1 MRASSS
7 RTPAHGRA
15 LNRSTR
21 NGASVPSQSSSKSGL
36 APREKPRKNSSSLFA
51 ASGVNVRSL
60 PKPVYDAPLPL
71 AERARLPSPPHALS
85 CPCTIPIQQGGA
97 LVLSCKPVNH
107 MPIDT
112 IENTA
117 KQLVLTVQDYSLFA
131 ARAFMTLWSDP
142 RYWPEFLVQRFI
154 NARAANR

>member
-1 MRASSS
+1 MRANSS

-15 LNRSTR
+15 LKRSTR
-21 NGASVPSQSSSKSGL
+21 NGASVPSQSSSSRGL

-51 ASGVNVRSL
+51 ASGVTVCSL
-60 PKPVYDAPLPL
+60 PKPVYDVPLPRT
-71 AERARLPSPPHALS
+71 ECVRPPSPPHALS
-85 CPCTIPIQQGGA
+85 CPCTIPIQQSGA
-97 LVLSCKPVNH
+97 VVLSCKPVNH

-131 ARAFMTLWSDP
+131 ARAFTNLFTEP
-142 RYWPEFLVQRFI
+142 RYWPEFLVQSDRK
-154 NARAANR
+154 